1 MEHTRGESLRAKL
14 GRVKRRPDT
23 RKARPLS
30 RCDAF
35 LALPRAI
42 MLILFSMNT
51 SQLSYQLLADLVV
64 LVHVAFVVFAVL
76 GGLLAARWRRLVW
89 IHLPAVIW
97 AAIVEFFGWVC
108 PLSPLENWLRRR
120 GGRAG
125 YPSDFIA
132 HYFLPVLYPE
142 ELSREVQ
149 ITLGAF
155 VLLINLSIYIW
166 IFRCKKA
173 TQNS

>member
-1 MEHTRGESLRAKL
+1 
-14 GRVKRRPDT
+14 
-23 RKARPLS
+23 
-30 RCDAF
+30 
-35 LALPRAI
+35 
-42 MLILFSMNT
+42 
-51 SQLSYQLLADLVV
+51 

-97 AAIVEFFGWVC
+97 AVIVEFFGWVC
-108 PLSPLENWLRRR
+108 PLTPLENWLRRR
-120 GGRAG
+120 GRQAG

-132 HYFLPVLYPE
+132 HYILPVLYPE

-149 ITLGAF
+149 ITLGAL
-155 VLLINLSIYIW
+155 VLLINLSVYTW
-166 IFRCKKA
+166 IFRRKKT